1 MNSLSRNKKG
11 AMVDD
16 ETISWILW
24 IAVLVAVGI
33 GIKIVVSRFSS

>member
-1 MNSLSRNKKG
+1 MNLALRNKKG

-24 IAVLVAVGI
+24 IAVLVAVGF
-33 GIKIVVSRFSS
+33 GIKIIVSKFSS